1 MASKRKDNAPE
12 QRRIRNA
19 NRGTGIQEADWG
31 EASAGLIA
39 QAITSVTKRHC
50 AIQFGLTKDAGAFV
64 VRIVGDGEPYN
75 EFIRATEDIDLYLT
89 GLIED
94 FQSIME

>member
-1 MASKRKDNAPE
+1 MASKRAAQKPE

-19 NRGTGIQEADWG
+19 NRGTGVEEADWG
-31 EASAGLIA
+31 EANAGLIA
-39 QAITSVTKRHC
+39 QAVTAVSKRMC

-94 FQSIME
+94 FLSIMD